1 MKSKTKIKEQI
12 KKKNNLEMIETIQ
25 FALKNPEWKG
35 VANILSGPRRKQVG
49 LNLNQIESQ
58 VKDKD
63 IVVVPGK
70 VLSQG
75 EITKKVRIVALHFS
89 GTAKEKL
96 EKNNVQIDT
105 IINEIKQN
113 PKAKNVKILN
123 GEKTQ

>member
-1 MKSKTKIKEQI
+1 MKSKTKIKGQI
-12 KKKNNLEMIETIQ
+12 KKKNNLALVETIQ
-25 FALKNPEWKG
+25 LALKNPSWKE

-75 EITKKVRIVALHFS
+75 EVVKKIKIVALNFS
-89 GTAKEKL
+89 ETAKEKL
-96 EKNNVQIDT
+96 VNNKVQIDT

-113 PKAKNVKILN
+113 PKAKDVKILK
-123 GEKTQ
+123 GERTQ